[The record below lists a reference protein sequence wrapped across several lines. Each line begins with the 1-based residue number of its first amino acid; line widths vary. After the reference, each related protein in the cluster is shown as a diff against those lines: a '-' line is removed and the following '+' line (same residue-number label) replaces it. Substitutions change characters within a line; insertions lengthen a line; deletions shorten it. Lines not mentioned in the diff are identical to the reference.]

1 MQRVGN
7 RVVYGQL
14 VRMNDQLANS
24 SSWWDLSTWVDSS
37 RHWTCTPHDSMLP
50 SRGPR
55 KKVDSHRRSA
65 EMLTGCEEDL
75 NSQQEGSEE
84 ETKVSGRNEV
94 SCSDT
99 SQNIRPSC
107 GQDFYSTARPTFDVF
122 QVCLS

>member
-1 MQRVGN
+1 
-7 RVVYGQL
+7 
-14 VRMNDQLANS
+14 
-24 SSWWDLSTWVDSS
+24 
-37 RHWTCTPHDSMLP
+37 
-50 SRGPR
+50 
-55 KKVDSHRRSA
+55 
-65 EMLTGCEEDL
+65 MLTGCEEDL

-94 SCSDT
+94 SCSDI